1 MLSKN
6 TIISFFILRGAG
18 APDLRGDTYA
28 LGEMSNVLFH
38 VIVPRGAGVAVKHC
52 TIGQSH
58 IGAADKAQTLFP
70 VLSTVFA
77 ENIAL
82 YLFSVTEN
90 NAAGDQKQCR
100 AILPLENIFTE
111 KQRAEKTGKQRL
123 GKFDNE

>member
-6 TIISFFILRGAG
+6 TIFSFLRGAG

-38 VIVPRGAGVAVKHC
+38 IIVPRGAGVAVKHC
-52 TIGQSH
+52 TIGQPH
-58 IGAADKAQTLFP
+58 IGAVDKAQTLFP

-90 NAAGDQKQCR
+90 NAAG
-100 AILPLENIFTE
+100 E
-111 KQRAEKTGKQRL
+111 RL